1 MGDEE
6 TVEKL
11 VGATASAEPGT
22 TCSKCHAA
30 PRLPGQRWCRCCLT
44 GAQRA
49 RRAAARAARAP
60 RFPGV
65 TPTPRIVV
73 APAPSLPAV
82 TRGIPAPTQGAG
94 SLAVTPVCDDRS
106 ASSSG
111 APTASTRLFAP
122 SPVSPRY
129 TATPR
134 TAREAVPPPLPL
146 CEFCRRPFRPHPDR
160 RGQRFGCNCCG
171 SAKPHIATCGG
182 HDPGPLGAGT

>member
-1 MGDEE
+1 MGTTAPAE
-6 TVEKL
+6 T
-11 VGATASAEPGT
+11 ST

-30 PRLPGQRWCRCCLT
+30 SRLPGQRWCRGCLT
-44 GAQRA
+44 AAQRA

-65 TPTPRIVV
+65 TPTPRIT
-73 APAPSLPAV
+73 AGSAPSSPAV
-82 TRGIPAPTQGAG
+82 TRGIPVPTPGAG
-94 SLAVTPVCDDRS
+94 SLAVTPVRDDRA
-106 ASSSG
+106 ASRSG

-129 TATPR
+129 IATPR
-134 TAREAVPPPLPL
+134 TAREAIPPPLPL

-171 SAKPHIATCGG
+171 SGKPHTSVCHG
-182 HDPGPLGAGT
+182 HDPIPLEARA